1 MLLPLPRA
9 RPPSADQRRRH
20 PAHHPRCLQL
30 HDWHGEET
38 RLRDHWQRV
47 YKLILAKEDVLTVS
61 RVSWPYSWMRSW
73 KRIKDKYG
81 VAVSFRIIGD
91 ENYYCNELE
100 NG

>member
-61 RVSWPYSWMRSW
+61 R
-73 KRIKDKYG
+73 
-81 VAVSFRIIGD
+81 AL
-91 ENYYCNELE
+91 ELALFMDAKLE
-100 NG
+100 ANQRQVRRRRKFPHYRG